1 MAAFRSYLFGRPRRS
16 RKVGTSN
23 FAAVSLIVRLKK
35 KSQKITRMQCKKH
48 NCKGLVA
55 SASNFSQTVFLS
67 HSRGPNRFARDAEI
81 QHFPAMPTAPEFS
94 AFIVRA
100 GAKGKHDDNG
110 FKENR
115 LLTSTWTKGRHR
127 ARDRKVNWVLFKSR
141 LRSKVCFF
149 FLLVS
154 FRLLEWGMGNTV

>member
-1 MAAFRSYLFGRPRRS
+1 
-16 RKVGTSN
+16 
-23 FAAVSLIVRLKK
+23 
-35 KSQKITRMQCKKH
+35 MQCKKH

-55 SASNFSQTVFLS
+55 SAGNFSQTVFLS

-127 ARDRKVNWVLFKSR
+127 ARDRKVNWVLFRSR

-149 FLLVS
+149 YSFLS
-154 FRLLEWGMGNTV
+154 DCWSGEWGTRFEEDPKRLWFC